1 MANCIHGL
9 REDLCAVCAERSVVA
24 RDRALAAA
32 DRLAEAC
39 IGSLHTSWLQA
50 ATVPY
55 CKVCDAALGPSAKRR
70 MGCSGEHEPNCAV
83 AAWLAARE
91 ETR

>member
-1 MANCIHGL
+1 MTDDQEA
-9 REDLCAVCAERSVVA
+9 AVT
-24 RDRALAAA
+24 RALAAA

-39 IGSLHTSWLQA
+39 IGRLNTSWLQA

-55 CKVCDAALGPSAKRR
+55 CKVCDAALGPFAKRR